1 MRLTGWLRRRIPK
14 RTKLLARML
23 RDWFETGQ
31 LRAPTYW
38 AIGIYRGSS
47 PLDPRPPDPDPN
59 PVLTAKDVSDVPASF
74 VADPF
79 MIEVD
84 GRWFMFFEVLNTANE
99 KGEIGLAVST
109 DLLRWEYRGIV
120 FRQPHHLSYP
130 FVFES
135 ESKFYMIPEMSN
147 AGEITIF
154 RADRFPYEWNPV
166 STVAR
171 GHRYE
176 DGTILYENGRWWVF
190 ATIAPKSDVL
200 RIFHSPRLEGPWI
213 EHPTSTSLDGIG
225 RPAGRI
231 VSSEENLIRFVQD
244 STRIYGETIYAHVI
258 DELTCGRFLESRL
271 DHSPFSGPTGS
282 GWNGFRMHHVDA
294 HQLGPADWVACV
306 DGSGLGPLMSK
317 AVRLLNLKVHS
328 YP

>member
-1 MRLTGWLRRRIPK
+1 M
-14 RTKLLARML
+14 RML
-23 RDWFETGQ
+23 RDWSETGQ
-31 LRAPTYW
+31 LWAPTTRSFAASTYW

-47 PLDPRPPDPDPN
+47 ALNLRPMDPDPN

-84 GRWFMFFEVLNTANE
+84 GRWFMFFEVMNTSNG

-120 FRQPHHLSYP
+120 FKQPHHLSYP

-135 ESKFYMIPEMSN
+135 GSKFYMIPEMSN
-147 AGEITIF
+147 AAEITIF
-154 RADRFPYEWNPV
+154 QADRFPYEWSPV
-166 STVAR
+166 SRVAQ
-171 GHRYE
+171 GEWYG
-176 DGTILYENGRWWVF
+176 DPTILNKNGRWWVF
-190 ATIAPKSDVL
+190 AATALKSDVL

-231 VSSEENLIRFVQD
+231 VSSDGNLIRFVQD
-244 STRIYGETIYAHVI
+244 SSRIYGEAVYAYVI
-258 DELTCGRFLESRL
+258 DELTVDRFLESQL
-271 DHSPFSGPTGS
+271 DHSQFLGPSGS
-282 GWNGFRMHHVDA
+282 GWNGLRMHHVDA
-294 HQLGPADWVACV
+294 HQLGPGDWVACV
-306 DGSGLGPLMSK
+306 DGSGLGPIVSK
-317 AVRLLNLKVHS
+317 AARLFNLKVRS
-328 YP
+328 YR